1 MPARGPRQRMKRRPS
16 SRSPQ
21 KRVLVVCEG
30 ESTEPS
36 YFNAWKDRLRL
47 STLEIKATKGVDP
60 RKLVEMASE
69 KAAQE
74 ERNGEQFDFVYC
86 VFDRDSH
93 PQFDEASK
101 MARDR
106 GFKLARSW
114 PCFEFWFLLHF
125 RFTRASYGP
134 RGRASP
140 CDVCVRDLRT
150 HLPNY
155 SKGDPST
162 FGSLYDRLE
171 QAIANARKALA
182 DAADT
187 NEDNPSTE
195 VHELVEHLRELS
207 GHP

>member
-1 MPARGPRQRMKRRPS
+1 MKRRPS

-30 ESTEPS
+30 ESTEPN
-36 YFNAWKDRLRL
+36 YFNALKDRFQLN
-47 STLEIKATKGVDP
+47 TLEIEATKGVDP
-60 RKLVEMASE
+60 SKLVDMASK
-69 KAAQE
+69 KADLE
-74 ERNGEQFDFVYC
+74 ESNGEKFDSVYC

-93 PQFDEASK
+93 PQFDQASK
-101 MARDR
+101 RARDLR
-106 GFKLARSW
+106 FKLARSW
-114 PCFEFWFLLHF
+114 PCFEFWLLLHF

-134 RGRASP
+134 KGRASP
-140 CDVCVRDLRT
+140 CDVCIRDLRK

-162 FGSLYDRLE
+162 FDSLYGRLQ
-171 QAIANARKALA
+171 QAIANARKASA

-187 NEDNPSTE
+187 DEDNPSTE

-207 GHP
+207 GHS